1 MTPRDRTLRIIL
13 LVVVAAVVLSLV
25 LGTVTFPS

>member
-1 MTPRDRTLRIIL
+1 VTPRDRTLRIIL

-25 LGTVTFPS
+25 LGTVTFPN